1 MSILRGKRVLVTGAR
16 GFVGRNLMKRL
27 ADADTAELVP
37 VSSRDFDLTNDVD
50 VRRLFDDVSPQ
61 VVFHLAGLV
70 GGIQPN
76 KERPADFFLA
86 NLLMGTHVLH
96 HAWRVGTDAFCAL
109 GAGCG
114 YPEFAPL
121 PLNERSFWDG
131 FPQKESAA
139 YSLAKRLLHVQSWA
153 YYQQHG
159 FRSVICVPGN
169 IYGPHDNFDLHDS
182 HVVPALVRKFA
193 EAAEDG
199 APRVHV
205 WGDGSSTRDFVYVGD
220 VVDGM
225 LRAVEAYDRAE
236 LVNISSGV
244 ETSIREVVEHL
255 RCLTPYRGEIVWDT
269 SRPNGQARRVF
280 DVSKA
285 KADLG
290 FSASVTLEE
299 GLRQTLDWYRAN
311 VGSAEVRR

>member
-1 MSILRGKRVLVTGAR
+1 MAR
-16 GFVGRNLMKRL
+16 LSEH
-27 ADADTAELVP
+27 DAAEVVA
-37 VSSRDFDLTNDVD
+37 VSSRDFDLTREDD
-50 VRRLFDDVSPQ
+50 VRRLFDDARPQ
-61 VVFHLAGLV
+61 IVFHLAGLV

-76 KERPADFFLA
+76 KERPAEFFLA
-86 NLLMGTHVLH
+86 NLLMGTYVLH
-96 HAWRVGTDAFCAL
+96 HAWRVRTEAFGAL

-114 YPEFAPL
+114 YPEFAPV

-131 FPQKESAA
+131 LPQKESAA
-139 YSLAKRLLHVQSWA
+139 YSLAKRLLHVQSWS
-153 YYQQHG
+153 YYQQYD

-182 HVVPALVRKFA
+182 HVIPALVRKFA
-193 EAAEDG
+193 EAAEEG
-199 APRVHV
+199 APRVEV

-220 VVDGM
+220 VVDGL
-225 LRAVEAYDRAE
+225 LRAVEVYDRAE

-244 ETSIREVVEHL
+244 ETSIRDAVESL
-255 RCLTPYRGEIVWDT
+255 RRLTPYRGEIVWDT

-285 KADLG
+285 TADLG
-290 FSASVTLEE
+290 FTARVTLDE
-299 GLRQTLDWYRAN
+299 GLRRTLEWYRAN